1 VSLGKCWCVAAALAV
16 LIGPGDLRAQ
26 DIVSIASLPQST
38 INFFQASAIAK
49 VVQQNS
55 NYRMRVQPLRGSSLT
70 LAAVNAG
77 EAEFTLG
84 GSAEMMDAQDGVRDY
99 EGKPLK
105 NLRIAF
111 NNRPLQLGIFVR
123 KDSGITR
130 IEQLK
135 GKRMP
140 TGWKAFPFA
149 AVYIN
154 ATLATAGLTLDDMQS
169 VPVPDIVRAGEDFKE
184 GKTDATAFAVGA
196 PAVTEIASA
205 VGGVRFLSI
214 AEGPDALDAL
224 HKWHRAF
231 YIDTVQPGPRMT
243 GIEGPTRVVAYDLVL
258 VAGAQVPEDVVYKLV
273 KIVCEQAAELG
284 KTHASFGD
292 FNTKGMS
299 KTLPGLAYHPGAIK
313 FYREVGAWPGS

>member
-1 VSLGKCWCVAAALAV
+1 MSLGKCWYVLAALGA
-16 LIGPGDLRAQ
+16 LIAPSEVRAQ

-38 INFFQASAIAK
+38 TNFFQASAIAK
-49 VVQQNS
+49 VVQQHS
-55 NYRMRVQPLRGSSLT
+55 KYRMRVQPLRGSSLT

-99 EGKPLK
+99 DGKPLK
-105 NLRIAF
+105 NLRVAF
-111 NNRPLQLGIFVR
+111 NNRPLQLGVFVR
-123 KDSGITR
+123 KDSNITR

-154 ATLATAGLTLDDMQS
+154 ATLATAGLSLDDMQP

-214 AEGPDALDAL
+214 AEGQSALDAVRKL
-224 HKWHRAF
+224 HRAF

-243 GIEGPTRVVAYDLVL
+243 GVEAPTRVVAYDLVL
-258 VAGAQVPEDVVYKLV
+258 VAGTQVPEDVVYTLV
-273 KIVCEQAAELG
+273 KIVSEQAAELG
-284 KTHASFGD
+284 QAHVSFAD

-299 KTLPGLAYHPGAIK
+299 KDLPDLTYHPGAIR
-313 FYREVGAWPGS
+313 FYRERGVWPGS